1 MSYQHEDIRAKR
13 AELIKRFGEERFLKS
28 SLTNMVVETLARGG
42 DPLDIISQLIQAVEG
57 VQMEFEG
64 VQMEYREHLKRCK
77 GIPVIIS
84 ADKADEILNKK

>member
-57 VQMEFEG
+57 VQME
-64 VQMEYREHLKRCK
+64 YREHLKRCK